1 MRFGKVWF
9 GLDIIFMFTVVRCG
23 VVRYGKV
30 RYGEVRFGLDI
41 IFMFTVVG

>member
-1 MRFGKVWF
+1 
-9 GLDIIFMFTVVRCG
+9 MFTVVRCG